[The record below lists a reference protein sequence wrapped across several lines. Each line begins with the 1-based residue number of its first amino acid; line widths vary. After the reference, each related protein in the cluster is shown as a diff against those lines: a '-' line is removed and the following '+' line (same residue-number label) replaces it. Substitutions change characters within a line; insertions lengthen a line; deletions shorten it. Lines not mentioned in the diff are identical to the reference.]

1 MSRTLVLFAL
11 AVLFVA
17 GLAPVLLMFARLSP
31 GDLATLLDGRTLAL
45 LGRTVLLGVGVVF
58 IAVLVGVP
66 FGFLTSRTDVPG
78 SAILRP
84 LGVVPLV
91 LPPLFLA
98 MTFTS
103 FLDVSGAAMTILVL
117 GVGTFPIVALFAGR
131 AWRRIDARR
140 EEAAYLVGGLPAVLR
155 MELPLVLPAVLCGAC
170 LAFVFAVNDFSVP
183 DFVGFVGQKFNVYAD
198 EIFATWQ
205 IDRIDEREGRAVAT
219 SLPLVGLTLLSLLP
233 ALALR
238 RKGAL
243 ATVGSD
249 FQRPAPLA
257 LGRWRLPAFLFCLT
271 VVAATTA
278 APLGRL
284 AWEAGG
290 GAQGFSLATMQRAFA
305 TTLDQSR
312 DQLGASILYAVA
324 AATIC
329 VPVALVLGHAAER
342 ARYGRFLEWIAI
354 LPIAVPAILFGIG
367 NIVLWNHPLTS
378 SFFRGGGLV
387 VLMFVGR
394 FLAYPFLVSSG
405 AVASLDRELEEAG
418 ELAGAGPIARLGRIV
433 APSLWPSL
441 VGGWTLVFVLAMREL
456 DATIL
461 VSAANGT
468 AMFRIFNQVHF
479 GRDDF
484 VAALALLIVF
494 VAVLPGLL
502 WTLFGGRKLEVLP

>member
-1 MSRTLVLFAL
+1 MSRPLVTLAL
-11 AVLFVA
+11 AVLVVA
-17 GLAPVLLMFARLSP
+17 GLAPIFLMLVRLSP
-31 GDLATLLDGRTLAL
+31 ADVATLLDSRTLAL
-45 LGRTVLLGVGVVF
+45 LGRTVLLGSGVTLL
-58 IAVLVGVP
+58 AVLLGVP
-66 FGFLTSRTDVPG
+66 FGFLTTRTDVPG
-78 SAILRP
+78 SALLRP
-84 LGVVPLV
+84 LGIVPLV

-98 MTFTS
+98 MTFTT
-103 FLDVSGAAMTILVL
+103 FLDVSGAAMTILIL
-117 GVGTFPIVALFAGR
+117 GASTFPIVALFAGR
-131 AWRRIDARR
+131 AWERIDARR

-155 MELPLVLPAVLCGAC
+155 MELGLVLPAVLCGAC

-183 DFVGFVGQKFNVYAD
+183 DFVGFVGRKFNVYAD

-205 IDRIDEREGRAVAT
+205 VDRLDLREGRAVAT
-219 SLPLVGLTLLSLLP
+219 ALPLVGLTLLTLLP

-257 LGRWRLPAFLFCLT
+257 LGRWRLPAFSFCLA
-271 VVAATTA
+271 VVAAATV

-290 GAQGFSLATMQRAFA
+290 GSQGFAFATLRRAFA

-312 DQLGASILYAVA
+312 DQLGASILYAVS

-329 VPVALVLGHAAER
+329 VPVTLVLGHAAER
-342 ARYGRFLEWIAI
+342 ARHGRLLEWLAI

-367 NIVLWNHPLTS
+367 NIVLWNHPLTGA
-378 SFFRGGGLV
+378 FFRGGGLV

-405 AVASLDRELEEAG
+405 AVASLDRELEDAG
-418 ELAGAGPIARLGRIV
+418 ELAGERPTARLARIV

-441 VGGWTLVFVLAMREL
+441 VGGWVLVFVLAMREL

-468 AMFRIFNQVHF
+468 AMFRVFNQVHF

-494 VAVLPGLL
+494 VTVLPGLL
-502 WTLFGGRKLEVLP
+502 WTLFGGRRMEVLP